1 MKQVQS
7 AINYTHKKSVGM
19 SPMEVL
25 VGYKPTAMA
34 ESNVLGEVQG
44 ELE

>member
-1 MKQVQS
+1 MMLVHIGYVGFFFS
-7 AINYTHKKSVGM
+7 ALLLL
-19 SPMEVL
+19 PF
-25 VGYKPTAMA
+25 YKPTAMA